1 MTTVITNMFAKI
13 KDNMYRKW
21 LIQLNNSAFRKVYTF
36 FQHVQNMNLISGDNK
51 LHSFGEN
58 AIINITIN

>member
-21 LIQLNNSAFRKVYTF
+21 LIQLNNSAFQKVYTF
-36 FQHVQNMNLISGDNK
+36 FSTCAKYELD
-51 LHSFGEN
+51 FWR
-58 AIINITIN
+58 